1 MESVLKD
8 LEVAEDE
15 VCEIMKVAEETLQ
28 ELQNLPQCDTD
39 KLTALS
45 SKYMEL
51 IKSVY
56 LRLSAHSSTM
66 TKTDER
72 DDSNIYTSSKERE
85 IYDSLMTLSDT
96 TAHDDENFWDPQL
109 YLTAK
114 ILSLN
119 AKQHE
124 LALKHVRKGVTL
136 HAAFWASRSTS
147 DSSRQVLEKFS
158 KILPLSFACQGQ
170 W

>member
-1 MESVLKD
+1 MIPDPIADRRHRVFSSKTVDSCLVAVPKSTEIFLSNYIAMESVLKD
-8 LEVAEDE
+8 LEGAEDE

-96 TAHDDENFWDPQL
+96 TAHDDENF
-109 YLTAK
+109 
-114 ILSLN
+114 
-119 AKQHE
+119 
-124 LALKHVRKGVTL
+124 
-136 HAAFWASRSTS
+136 
-147 DSSRQVLEKFS
+147 
-158 KILPLSFACQGQ
+158 
-170 W
+170 

>member
-39 KLTALS
+39 KITALS
-45 SKYMEL
+45 AKYMDL

-56 LRLSAHSSTM
+56 LRLSTYSSTM
-66 TKTDER
+66 TKNAER

-96 TAHDDENFWDPQL
+96 TTDDVEIF
-109 YLTAK
+109 
-114 ILSLN
+114 
-119 AKQHE
+119 
-124 LALKHVRKGVTL
+124 
-136 HAAFWASRSTS
+136 
-147 DSSRQVLEKFS
+147 
-158 KILPLSFACQGQ
+158 
-170 W
+170 